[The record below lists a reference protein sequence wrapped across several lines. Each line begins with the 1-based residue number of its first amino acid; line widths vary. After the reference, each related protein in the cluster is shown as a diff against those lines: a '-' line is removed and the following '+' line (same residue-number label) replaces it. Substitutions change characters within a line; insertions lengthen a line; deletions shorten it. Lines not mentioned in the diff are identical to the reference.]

1 MDIIGKTKATRLLS
15 AAAPPPSGGCLREN
29 HTSFPM
35 PGNACHLLLRRLT
48 FHKL

>member
-15 AAAPPPSGGCLREN
+15 AAPPLFRLLPAEN